1 MKLKDKRN
9 VRHCECAARS
19 NPNPNGLLR
28 EYPRNDGWLTAFI
41 ALGSNLD
48 NPHQQVLLAMEK
60 INNIP
65 TCRVIKRSSL
75 YETAPVGYIDQP
87 NFINAVI
94 KIETEL
100 SPLDL
105 LHALQ
110 QIEMDQGRIRTIKN
124 GPRTIDCDLILY
136 SNINLES
143 EELILPH
150 PRMLERDF
158 VLQPLAE
165 IEPSWRE
172 T

>member
-1 MKLKDKRN
+1 MKLRDNKN
-9 VRHCECAARS
+9 IQ
-19 NPNPNGLLR
+19 PGLPR
-28 EYPRNDGWLTAFI
+28 EYPRNDGWVSAFI

-48 NPHQQVLLAMEK
+48 SPRQQVLLAMEK
-60 INNIP
+60 INTIP
-65 TCRVIKRSSL
+65 GCRVIKRSSL
-75 YETAPVGYIDQP
+75 YETAPVGYVDQP
-87 NFINAVI
+87 HFINAVI

-110 QIEMDQGRIRTIKN
+110 QIEMDQGRTRTIKN

-136 SNINLES
+136 STINMQT
-143 EELILPH
+143 EELTLPH

-172 T
+172 V

>member
-1 MKLKDKRN
+1 MKLRDNKN
-9 VRHCECAARS
+9 IQ
-19 NPNPNGLLR
+19 PGLPR
-28 EYPRNDGWLTAFI
+28 EYPRNDGWVSAFI

-48 NPHQQVLLAMEK
+48 SPRQQVLLAMEK
-60 INNIP
+60 INTIP
-65 TCRVIKRSSL
+65 GCRVIKRSSL
-75 YETAPVGYIDQP
+75 YETAPVGYVDQP
-87 NFINAVI
+87 HFINAVI

-110 QIEMDQGRIRTIKN
+110 QIEMDQGRTRTIKN
-124 GPRTIDCDLILY
+124 GPRIIDCDLILY
-136 SNINLES
+136 STINMQT
-143 EELILPH
+143 EELTLPH

-172 T
+172 V